1 MGLDT
6 PDQDAITFQCLIK
19 LIYVTYIRQQN
30 KSLPTY
36 NKDKMNEPLGSHQ
49 RNNALLLDIY
59 RSVMPQ
65 TDIKNKKKFP
75 KSQLNIHEN
84 GFMENIFWSFVSAL
98 LDPHFHP
105 IASQRAR

>member
-36 NKDKMNEPLGSHQ
+36 KDKMNEPLCSHQ
-49 RNNALLLDIY
+49 RNNALLWTFTG
-59 RSVMPQ
+59 Q
-65 TDIKNKKKFP
+65 
-75 KSQLNIHEN
+75 
-84 GFMENIFWSFVSAL
+84 
-98 LDPHFHP
+98 
-105 IASQRAR
+105 